1 MQGRPNAARLLEQ
14 HQRLARRGVA
24 STKALPAGMPLA
36 YPRGAARAQ
45 GSSLEEDRDSLEYYR
60 GSRKAYQDEISPKFA
75 IRFVEGIRKLIGST
89 LGDRRKKTGRLTARM
104 SEAAE
109 LAG

>member
-36 YPRGAARAQ
+36 YPRAQ

-75 IRFVEGIRKLIGST
+75 IRFVEGIRKLTGST